1 MVLHT
6 EIAADLQKRYGVS
19 SETAV
24 RLVSAASA
32 VAGSIKGVKAT
43 GKLPVPND
51 LPKNIHAGRPGKNIR
66 GHNNFQEGRSYFN
79 NGVDPAE
86 LLGGVHSGKCP
97 IVGAGARGNPVV
109 DFGRPIGVDGR
120 TGQPV
125 TKGQIRYGKNGAH
138 IVPDGRN

>member
-51 LPKNIHAGRPGKNIR
+51 LPKNIHAGRPGKILEATIIFRKDVVILIMASIR
-66 GHNNFQEGRSYFN
+66 LSF
-79 NGVDPAE
+79 
-86 LLGGVHSGKCP
+86 
-97 IVGAGARGNPVV
+97 
-109 DFGRPIGVDGR
+109 
-120 TGQPV
+120 
-125 TKGQIRYGKNGAH
+125 
-138 IVPDGRN
+138 